1 MCSEKNSVDY
11 IPAEDTIMPFKVI
24 VARDFDHMST
34 VAARIVIDDI
44 KKTLSTKDAYVL
56 GLATGNTPTGLY
68 KNLAE
73 AGNAG
78 EFDCAKIRSFNLDEY
93 IGLEPDHPASF
104 RRYLTE
110 RFLSGAGNL
119 KAVNFIHGE
128 AEDPASECRRIG
140 ALISSHVVDI
150 ALVGIGEN
158 GHLAFNDPPA
168 DFETQRPFIVV
179 ELDEVCRRQQL
190 GEGWFAALE
199 DVPRHAISMSIQQI
213 MKSRNIIA
221 SVPES
226 RKAPAVKKALEGP
239 VTPDCPSSILQR
251 HPRCMVFLDT
261 ASASL
266 LKGRYHGG
274 N

>member
-1 MCSEKNSVDY
+1 MHVFIYDSREAAGKAA
-11 IPAEDTIMPFKVI
+11 AEQASHVI
-24 VARDFDHMST
+24 RAAIDHKGE
-34 VAARIVIDDI
+34 AVII
-44 KKTLSTKDAYVL
+44 
-56 GLATGNTPTGLY
+56 LATGTSQ
-68 KNLAE
+68 
-73 AGNAG
+73 
-78 EFDCAKIRSFNLDEY
+78 FDTLSALISFPGIDWGRVAMFHLDEY